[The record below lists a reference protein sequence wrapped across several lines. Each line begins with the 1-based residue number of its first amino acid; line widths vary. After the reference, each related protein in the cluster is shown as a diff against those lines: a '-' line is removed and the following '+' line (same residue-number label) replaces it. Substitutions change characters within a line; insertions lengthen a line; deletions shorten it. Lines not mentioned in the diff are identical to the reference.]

1 MPRSGLGSGVVVR
14 ENGYIV
20 TNNHVVE
27 GADELTVVMFDGSH
41 HSAEVVGT
49 DPVSD
54 VAVIRIDQDDLP
66 YVSLGDS
73 ENLRVGQWVMAFG
86 SPLSQELSNTVTA
99 GIVSALGRLQGGMSP
114 DLSGAPT
121 GPSQI
126 HNFIQTDAAINPGNS
141 GGPLVNLRGEL
152 VGINTAIVTRTG
164 GNQGIGF
171 AIPVNTVRLVA
182 DELIETGR
190 VERARLGVAYGP
202 ATESLI
208 DALDLPRGAAVVS
221 SVESGSAADEA
232 GVEAGDIITSING
245 KELSNHLQVSQI
257 IGGMKPGETAT
268 LSINRN
274 GDTRTV
280 RVRLGGW
287 EAGQTASADGTSPS
301 ARGETMEELGLSLS
315 NVTPDL
321 ARQAGYEDPIEGVI
335 ITDVDPNS
343 QAYRDARLRSGQVIV
358 EVNRQRVRNLGDFEK
373 VYREIDEGESFLIR
387 LQYPDN
393 GTNITALT
401 KPS

>member
-1 MPRSGLGSGVVVR
+1 MTPGS
-14 ENGYIV
+14 
-20 TNNHVVE
+20 
-27 GADELTVVMFDGSH
+27 
-41 HSAEVVGT
+41 SAE
-49 DPVSD
+49 
-54 VAVIRIDQDDLP
+54 A
-66 YVSLGDS
+66 
-73 ENLRVGQWVMAFG
+73 
-86 SPLSQELSNTVTA
+86 
-99 GIVSALGRLQGGMSP
+99 
-114 DLSGAPT
+114 T

-287 EAGQTASADGTSPS
+287 EAGQTASANGTSPS

-315 NVTPDL
+315 SVTPDL
-321 ARQAGYEDPIEGVI
+321 ARRAGYEDPIDGVI
-335 ITDVDPNS
+335 ITDVDPSS

-387 LQYPDN
+387 LQSPDN
-393 GTNITALT
+393 QTNITALT